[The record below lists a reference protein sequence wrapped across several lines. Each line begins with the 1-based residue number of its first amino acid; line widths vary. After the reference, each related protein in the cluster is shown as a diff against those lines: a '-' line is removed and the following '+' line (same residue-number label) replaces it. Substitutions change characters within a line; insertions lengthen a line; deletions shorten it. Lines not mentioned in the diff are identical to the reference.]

1 MCVTVLANLTH
12 NARTKRAS
20 SAVNE
25 SDDNDQE
32 LIFLNLENEIIP
44 YFNAQWENLTSMSRR
59 LVVNYNTSMRL
70 RLPISFICIRLIIVG
85 DCLCHVSRSIGGN
98 SSPLIC

>member
-12 NARTKRAS
+12 NARTKRANTG
-20 SAVNE
+20 NE
-25 SDDNDQE
+25 SEDNDQE

-59 LVVNYNTSMRL
+59 LVILGFS
-70 RLPISFICIRLIIVG
+70 
-85 DCLCHVSRSIGGN
+85 
-98 SSPLIC
+98 

>member
-12 NARTKRAS
+12 NARTKRAD
-20 SAVNE
+20 AGNE
-25 SDDNDQE
+25 SDDKEEE

-59 LVVNYNTSMRL
+59 LV
-70 RLPISFICIRLIIVG
+70 PFKK
-85 DCLCHVSRSIGGN
+85 CLH
-98 SSPLIC
+98 

>member
-12 NARTKRAS
+12 NARTKRA
-20 SAVNE
+20 NTDIE
-25 SDDNDQE
+25 SNDSDQE

-59 LVVNYNTSMRL
+59 LVTFREVFEL
-70 RLPISFICIRLIIVG
+70 E
-85 DCLCHVSRSIGGN
+85 
-98 SSPLIC
+98 